1 MALAARAPRSGLHVR
16 LPVAEIGR
24 HAALLV
30 FGAWIAFPFV
40 WMVLTSLKPFEE
52 TLLSPPSLLPAHW
65 RPENYAEA
73 WRAADFPR
81 FFINSVLVSAAT
93 VLGTLVTSV
102 LAAYAF
108 ARLRFPGRDVLF
120 LVFLGTMMIPQE
132 VTLIPNFVMLSN
144 LPCPIPIDT
153 LCNPKGAGWF
163 DTFTAISVP
172 WWVSVFSIFLLRQFF
187 LGIPNELW
195 EASQL
200 DGASHLKYLWK
211 VVVPLSTPALLTVG
225 LYAFVQSWKSFLW
238 PLVMTSRPDV
248 RPIQVGLSTF
258 ALENGTY
265 YHTLMAAS
273 AFTIAPVVLVF
284 ILVQRGFLESIAR
297 SGLKG

>member
-1 MALAARAPRSGLHVR
+1 MALVSGARRAPFT
-16 LPVAEIGR
+16 LPRTTLAR
-24 HAALLV
+24 HAILLT
-30 FGAWIAFPFV
+30 FGCVMAFPFV
-40 WMVLTSLKPFEE
+40 WMLLTSFKPFEE
-52 TLLSPPSLLPAHW
+52 TLKSPPTIFPSYW
-65 RPENYAEA
+65 RFENYAEA
-73 WRAADFPR
+73 WRAANFPR
-81 FFINSVLVSAAT
+81 FFANSALLSMAT
-93 VLGTLVTSV
+93 VFGTLVTSV

-108 ARLRFPGRDVLF
+108 ARLRFPGRDIFF

-132 VTLIPNFVMLSN
+132 VTLIPNFVILTY
-144 LPCPIPIDT
+144 LPCPVPIDT
-153 LCNPKGAGWF
+153 ICNPRGGWF
-163 DTFTAISVP
+163 DTFTAVSVP

-200 DGASHLKYLWK
+200 DGASHLRYLWR

-225 LYAFVQSWKSFLW
+225 LYAFVGSWKSFLW
-238 PLVMTSRPDV
+238 PLVMTSRPEV

-273 AFTIAPVVLVF
+273 AFTIAPVLILF
-284 ILVQRGFLESIAR
+284 ILVQRQFLESIAR

>member
-1 MALAARAPRSGLHVR
+1 MASISIAQASPGKGIPWSALVRQAVLLGFGLVM
-16 LPVAEIGR
+16 
-24 HAALLV
+24 
-30 FGAWIAFPFV
+30 AFPFI
-40 WMVLTSLKPFEE
+40 WMLLTSLKPFEE
-52 TLLSPPSLLPAHW
+52 TLFSPPTVLPINW

-73 WRAADFPR
+73 WRAANFPR
-81 FFINSVLVSAAT
+81 FFLNSAIISIST
-93 VLGTLVTSV
+93 VAGTLATSV
-102 LAAYAF
+102 LAGYAF
-108 ARLRFPGRDVLF
+108 AILR
-120 LVFLGTMMIPQE
+120 
-132 VTLIPNFVMLSN
+132 S

-153 LCNPKGAGWF
+153 ICNPRGGWF
-163 DTFTAISVP
+163 DTFTAVSVP

-187 LGIPNELW
+187 LSIPNELW

-200 DGASHLKYLWK
+200 DGASHLRYLWR
-211 VVVPLSTPALLTVG
+211 VVIPLSTPALLTVA
-225 LYAFVQSWKSFLW
+225 LYAFVGSWKTFLW

-273 AFTIAPVVLVF
+273 AFTIAPVLLLF
-284 ILVQRGFLESIAR
+284 ILVQRQFLESIAR

>member
-1 MALAARAPRSGLHVR
+1 MRATLARHV
-16 LPVAEIGR
+16 V
-24 HAALLV
+24 LLG
-30 FGAWIAFPFV
+30 FGAGMAFPFV
-40 WMVLTSLKPFEE
+40 WMLLTSVKPFEE
-52 TLLSPPSLLPAHW
+52 TLRSPPTFLPLTW
-65 RPENYAEA
+65 RFENYAEA
-73 WRAADFPR
+73 WRAANFPR
-81 FFINSVLVSAAT
+81 FFFNSAVVSLST
-93 VLGTLVTSV
+93 VGGTLVTSV
-102 LAAYAF
+102 LAGYAF

-120 LVFLGTMMIPQE
+120 FVFLGTLMVPQE
-132 VTLIPNFVMLSN
+132 VTLVPNFVLLAN
-144 LPCPIPIDT
+144 LPCPLAIDT

-163 DTFTAISVP
+163 DTYTAISVP

-187 LGIPNELW
+187 LGIPHELW

-200 DGASHLKYLWK
+200 DGASHAGYLWR
-211 VVVPLSTPALLTVG
+211 VVVPLSTPALLTVA

-265 YHTLMAAS
+265 YQLLMAAS
-273 AFTIAPVVLVF
+273 AFTMAPVVVLF
-284 ILVQRGFLESIAR
+284 LFVQRHFLDSIAR

>member
-1 MALAARAPRSGLHVR
+1 MAVAASVPRSAFRVPR
-16 LPVAEIGR
+16 SEIAR
-24 HAALLV
+24 HAILLA
-30 FGAWIAFPFV
+30 FGFLMAFPFI
-40 WMVLTSLKPFEE
+40 WMILTSFKPFEE
-52 TLLSPPSLLPAHW
+52 TLSSPPTLLPIQW

-73 WRAADFPR
+73 WRAANFPR
-81 FFINSVLVSAAT
+81 FFLNSAVISIAT
-93 VLGTLVTSV
+93 VVGTVVTST
-102 LAAYAF
+102 LAGYAF
-108 ARLRFPGRDVLF
+108 ARVRFPGRELFF

-132 VTLIPNFVMLSN
+132 VTLIPNFVLLTY
-144 LPCPIPIDT
+144 LPCPIPLDNI
-153 LCNPKGAGWF
+153 CNPRGGWF
-163 DTFTAISVP
+163 DTFTAVSVP

-200 DGASHLKYLWK
+200 DGASHVLYLWR
-211 VVVPLSTPALLTVG
+211 VVVPLSTPALLTVA
-225 LYAFVQSWKSFLW
+225 LYAFVGSWKTFLW

-273 AFTIAPVVLVF
+273 AFTIAPVLILF
-284 ILVQRGFLESIAR
+284 ILIQRQFLESIAR

>member
-1 MALAARAPRSGLHVR
+1 MASVSIAQASPGKGIQWSAF
-16 LPVAEIGR
+16 AR
-24 HAALLV
+24 HAVLLG
-30 FGAWIAFPFV
+30 FGLVMAFPFI
-40 WMVLTSLKPFEE
+40 WMLLTSLKPFEE
-52 TLLSPPSLLPAHW
+52 TLFSPPTVLPINW

-73 WRAADFPR
+73 WRAANFPR
-81 FFINSVLVSAAT
+81 FFLNSAIISVST
-93 VLGTLVTSV
+93 VAGTLATSV
-102 LAAYAF
+102 LAGYAF
-108 ARLRFPGRDVLF
+108 ARMRFPGRDLLF

-132 VTLIPNFVMLSN
+132 VTLIPNFVILRS

-153 LCNPKGAGWF
+153 ICNPRGGWF
-163 DTFTAISVP
+163 DTFTAVSVP

-200 DGASHLKYLWK
+200 DGASHPGYLWR
-211 VVVPLSTPALLTVG
+211 VVVPLSTPAMLTVA
-225 LYAFVQSWKSFLW
+225 LYAFVASWKSFLW
-238 PLVMTSRPDV
+238 PLIMTSRAEI

-273 AFTIAPVVLVF
+273 AFTIAPVLVLF
-284 ILVQRGFLESIAR
+284 ILVQRHFLESIAR

>member
-1 MALAARAPRSGLHVR
+1 LATVGGTL
-16 LPVAEIGR
+16 
-24 HAALLV
+24 
-30 FGAWIAFPFV
+30 
-40 WMVLTSLKPFEE
+40 LTSVF
-52 TLLSPPSLLPAHW
+52 
-65 RPENYAEA
+65 
-73 WRAADFPR
+73 
-81 FFINSVLVSAAT
+81 
-93 VLGTLVTSV
+93 
-102 LAAYAF
+102 AAYAF

-120 LVFLGTMMIPQE
+120 LVFLGTLMIPQE
-132 VTLIPNFVMLSN
+132 VTLIPNFVLLAN
-144 LPCPIPIDT
+144 LPCPIPVDT
-153 LCNPKGAGWF
+153 ICNPKGSGWF
-163 DTFTAISVP
+163 DTFTAVSVP

-187 LGIPNELW
+187 LGIPNDLW

-200 DGASHLKYLWK
+200 DGASHFSYLRR
-211 VVVPLSTPALLTVG
+211 VVVPLSTPALLTVA

-273 AFTIAPVVLVF
+273 AFTIAPVIILF
-284 ILVQRGFLESIAR
+284 ILIQRHFLESIAR

>member
-1 MALAARAPRSGLHVR
+1 MAIALPRTEIARHSV
-16 LPVAEIGR
+16 
-24 HAALLV
+24 LLT
-30 FGAWIAFPFV
+30 FGALMAFPFI
-40 WMVLTSLKPFEE
+40 WMILTSFKPFEE
-52 TLLSPPSLLPAHW
+52 TLRSPPTLLPMQW

-73 WRAADFPR
+73 WRAANFPR
-81 FFINSVLVSAAT
+81 FFLNSVVISGAT
-93 VLGTLVTSV
+93 VLGTVVTST
-102 LAAYAF
+102 LAGYAF
-108 ARLRFPGRDVLF
+108 ARMRFPGRELFF

-132 VTLIPNFVMLSN
+132 VTLIPNFVLLTY
-144 LPCPIPIDT
+144 LPCPIPIDNI
-153 LCNPKGAGWF
+153 CNPRGGWF
-163 DTFTAISVP
+163 DTFTAVSVP

-200 DGASHLKYLWK
+200 DGASHFRYLWR
-211 VVVPLSTPALLTVG
+211 VVVPLSTPALLTVA
-225 LYAFVQSWKSFLW
+225 LYAFVGSWKTFLW

-273 AFTIAPVVLVF
+273 AFTIAPVLILF
-284 ILVQRGFLESIAR
+284 ILIQRQFLESIAR

>member
-1 MALAARAPRSGLHVR
+1 M
-16 LPVAEIGR
+16 AEIVR
-24 HAALLV
+24 HAVLV
-30 FGAWIAFPFV
+30 LFGAWIAFPFV
-40 WMVLTSLKPFEE
+40 WMLLTSLKPFEE
-52 TLLSPPSLLPAHW
+52 TLLSPPTFLPLQW
-65 RPENYAEA
+65 RPQNYAEA

-81 FFINSVLVSAAT
+81 FFMNSALVSLTT

-108 ARLRFPGRDVLF
+108 ARLRFAGREILF

-132 VTLIPNFVMLSN
+132 VTLIPNFVLLSN
-144 LPCPIPIDT
+144 LPCPIPVDT
-153 LCNPKGAGWF
+153 ICNPKGAGWF

-200 DGASHLKYLWK
+200 DGASHFKYLSR
-211 VVVPLSTPALLTVG
+211 VVVPLSTPALLTVA

-273 AFTIAPVVLVF
+273 AFTIAPVVVLF
-284 ILVQRGFLESIAR
+284 ILVQRHFLESIAR

>member
-1 MALAARAPRSGLHVR
+1 MRASARRSSI
-16 LPVAEIGR
+16 AR
-24 HAALLV
+24 HAVLLT
-30 FGAWIAFPFV
+30 FGFLMAFPFI
-40 WMVLTSLKPFEE
+40 WMLLTSVKPFEE
-52 TLLSPPSLLPAHW
+52 TLRSPPTLLPEMW

-73 WRAADFPR
+73 WRAANFPR
-81 FFINSVLVSAAT
+81 FFANSIVISGTT
-93 VLGTLVTSV
+93 VLGTLFTSIP
-102 LAAYAF
+102 AAYAF
-108 ARLRFPGRDVLF
+108 ARLRFPGRDLVF

-132 VTLIPNFVMLSN
+132 VTLIPNFVLLSN

-153 LCNPKGAGWF
+153 ICNARGAGWF
-163 DTFTAISVP
+163 DTFTAVSVP

-200 DGASHLKYLWK
+200 DGSTHLGYLRR
-211 VVVPLSTPALLTVG
+211 VVLPLSTPALLTVG
-225 LYAFVQSWKSFLW
+225 LYAFVLSWKSFLW

-248 RPIQVGLSTF
+248 RPIQVALSVF

-265 YHTLMAAS
+265 YHTQMAAS
-273 AFTIAPVVLVF
+273 AFTIAPVIILF
-284 ILVQRGFLESIAR
+284 ILVQRQFLDSIAR

>member
-1 MALAARAPRSGLHVR
+1 MAVAVRAPSRRGLP
-16 LPVAEIGR
+16 LAEVLR
-24 HAALLV
+24 HAVLLA
-30 FGAWIAFPFV
+30 FGIWIVFPFI

-52 TLLSPPSLLPAHW
+52 TLLSPPSVLPMQW

-81 FFINSVLVSAAT
+81 FFLNSAVISAST
-93 VLGTLVTSV
+93 VFGTLVTSV

-120 LVFLGTMMIPQE
+120 LIFLGTMMIPQE
-132 VTLIPNFVMLSN
+132 VTLIPNFVLLSN
-144 LPCPIPIDT
+144 LPCPIPVDT

-163 DTFTAISVP
+163 DTFTAVSVP

-187 LGIPNELW
+187 LGIPSELW

-200 DGASHLKYLWK
+200 DGASHFTYLRR
-211 VVVPLSTPALLTVG
+211 VVVPLSTPALLTVA

-273 AFTIAPVVLVF
+273 AFTIAPVVLLF
-284 ILVQRGFLESIAR
+284 ILVQRHFLESIAR

>member
-1 MALAARAPRSGLHVR
+1 MRMSGRVTS
-16 LPVAEIGR
+16 VGR
-24 HAALLV
+24 HAVLLS
-30 FGAWIAFPFV
+30 FGVLMAFPFI
-40 WMVLTSLKPFEE
+40 WMLLTSVKPFEE
-52 TLLSPPSLLPAHW
+52 TLRTPPTLLPEVW

-73 WRAADFPR
+73 WRAANFPR
-81 FFINSVLVSAAT
+81 FFANSMVISGTT
-93 VLGTLVTSV
+93 VLGTLLTSIP
-102 LAAYAF
+102 AAYAF
-108 ARLRFPGRDVLF
+108 ARMRFPGRDGVF

-153 LCNPKGAGWF
+153 VCNPRGAGWF
-163 DTFTAISVP
+163 DTFTAVSVP

-200 DGASHLKYLWK
+200 DGSTHFGYLRR
-211 VVVPLSTPALLTVG
+211 VVLPLSTPALLTVG
-225 LYAFVQSWKSFLW
+225 LYAFVLSWKSFLW
-238 PLVMTSRPDV
+238 PLVMTNRPDV
-248 RPIQVGLSTF
+248 RPIQVGLSVF

-265 YHTLMAAS
+265 YHTQMAAS
-273 AFTIAPVVLVF
+273 AFTIAPVIILF
-284 ILVQRGFLESIAR
+284 ILVQRQFLDSIAR